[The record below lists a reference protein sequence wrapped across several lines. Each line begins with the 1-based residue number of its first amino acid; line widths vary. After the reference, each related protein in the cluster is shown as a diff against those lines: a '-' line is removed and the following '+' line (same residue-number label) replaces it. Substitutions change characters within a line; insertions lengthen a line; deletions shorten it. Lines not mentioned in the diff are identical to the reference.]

1 MELPKDIKNEIWEF
15 CRVNDI
21 PNIDDFILKLVKQGF
36 TVEKFDATPESRVV
50 EKIVEKIVEVPVE
63 KIVEKIV
70 ELPVELENDELSQSL
85 NDHVI
90 LVKELRIDLDKCRSS
105 NDNLRSELE
114 LEKQKNKKDFY
125 GER

>member
-36 TVEKFDATPESRVV
+36 TVEKFGATPESRVV
-50 EKIVEKIVEVPVE
+50 EKIVEKIVEV
-63 KIVEKIV
+63 
-70 ELPVELENDELSQSL
+70 PVELENDELSQSL